1 MIFDSHA
8 HYDDEA
14 FDKDR
19 DRLLSTLE
27 EQGVGCI
34 VNVGA
39 SFQGAKDSVELSMRY
54 PHVYAAVGV
63 HPDHVGE
70 LDEAKMQQLREMCAM
85 KKTVAVGEIGLD
97 YYWDKESHELQKEWF
112 ERQMELAKE
121 VDLPIIVHSRE
132 AAQDTFDLIKSEH
145 AGTTGGVI
153 HCFSGSKEMAKEYV
167 KMGYYIGI
175 GGVVTFKNA
184 KKLKQVVQEIPL
196 ESIVL
201 ETDCPY
207 LAPVPYRGKRNSSL
221 YLPYVAEEIA
231 ALKGAAAEDVVLQTE
246 ENARKLYGL

>member
-1 MIFDSHA
+1 M
-8 HYDDEA
+8 
-14 FDKDR
+14 
-19 DRLLSTLE
+19 E

-70 LDEAKMQQLREMCAM
+70 LDEVKMQHLREMCTM
-85 KKTVAVGEIGLD
+85 EKTVAVGEIGLD

-112 ERQMELAKE
+112 KKQMELAKE
-121 VDLPIIVHSRE
+121 VDLPVIVHSRE

-167 KMGYYIGI
+167 KMGYHIGI
-175 GGVVTFKNA
+175 GGVVTFKNG
-184 KKLKQVVQEIPL
+184 KKLKEVAEAIPL

-207 LAPVPYRGKRNSSL
+207 MAPEPFRGKRNNSS
-221 YLPYVAEEIA
+221 YIRYVAEEISR
-231 ALKGAAAEDVVLQTE
+231 LKGITAEEVIRQTE
-246 ENARKLYGL
+246 ENAKKLLLNE

>member
-39 SFQGAKDSVELSMRY
+39 SFRGAKDSVELSMRY

-70 LDEAKMQQLREMCAM
+70 DAASQRNLHHGKN
-85 KKTVAVGEIGLD
+85 
-97 YYWDKESHELQKEWF
+97 
-112 ERQMELAKE
+112 
-121 VDLPIIVHSRE
+121 SRSRR
-132 AAQDTFDLIKSEH
+132 DRS
-145 AGTTGGVI
+145 
-153 HCFSGSKEMAKEYV
+153 
-167 KMGYYIGI
+167 
-175 GGVVTFKNA
+175 
-184 KKLKQVVQEIPL
+184 
-196 ESIVL
+196 
-201 ETDCPY
+201 
-207 LAPVPYRGKRNSSL
+207 
-221 YLPYVAEEIA
+221 
-231 ALKGAAAEDVVLQTE
+231 
-246 ENARKLYGL
+246 

>member
-39 SFQGAKDSVELSMRY
+39 SFRGAKDSVELSMRY

-70 LDEAKMQQLREMCAM
+70 LDEVKMQHLKEMCTM
-85 KKTVAVGEIGLD
+85 EKTVAVGEIGL
-97 YYWDKESHELQKEWF
+97 
-112 ERQMELAKE
+112 
-121 VDLPIIVHSRE
+121 
-132 AAQDTFDLIKSEH
+132 
-145 AGTTGGVI
+145 
-153 HCFSGSKEMAKEYV
+153 
-167 KMGYYIGI
+167 
-175 GGVVTFKNA
+175 
-184 KKLKQVVQEIPL
+184 
-196 ESIVL
+196 
-201 ETDCPY
+201 
-207 LAPVPYRGKRNSSL
+207 
-221 YLPYVAEEIA
+221 
-231 ALKGAAAEDVVLQTE
+231 
-246 ENARKLYGL
+246 GLLLG

>member
-19 DRLLSTLE
+19 DCLLSTME

-70 LDEAKMQQLREMCAM
+70 LDEVKMQHLREMCTM
-85 KKTVAVGEIGLD
+85 EKTVAVGEIGLD

-112 ERQMELAKE
+112 KKQMELAKE
-121 VDLPIIVHSRE
+121 VDLPVIVHSRE

-153 HCFSGSKEMAKEYV
+153 HCFSGSKEMAKEYI
-167 KMGYYIGI
+167 KMGYYIGALRLFRLLFKLI
-175 GGVVTFKNA
+175 DRPVRAGVHDTEAGRLCHRHIAHGDGAVGLVLLVEA
-184 KKLKQVVQEIPL
+184 EHPRVVHL
-196 ESIVL
+196 V
-201 ETDCPY
+201 DM
-207 LAPVPYRGKRNSSL
+207 
-221 YLPYVAEEIA
+221 VA
-231 ALKGAAAEDVVLQTE
+231 G
-246 ENARKLYGL
+246 ENQKIFW

>member
-70 LDEAKMQQLREMCAM
+70 LHEAKMQQLREMCAVQ
-85 KKTVAVGEIGLD
+85 TIASEARATLYPSNNQD
-97 YYWDKESHELQKEWF
+97 
-112 ERQMELAKE
+112 R
-121 VDLPIIVHSRE
+121 SRR
-132 AAQDTFDLIKSEH
+132 L
-145 AGTTGGVI
+145 
-153 HCFSGSKEMAKEYV
+153 
-167 KMGYYIGI
+167 
-175 GGVVTFKNA
+175 
-184 KKLKQVVQEIPL
+184 
-196 ESIVL
+196 
-201 ETDCPY
+201 
-207 LAPVPYRGKRNSSL
+207 
-221 YLPYVAEEIA
+221 
-231 ALKGAAAEDVVLQTE
+231 
-246 ENARKLYGL
+246 

>member
-85 KKTVAVGEIGLD
+85 KKQSQSARSVLIITGIKSRTSFRRNGLNGR
-97 YYWDKESHELQKEWF
+97 WSLQK
-112 ERQMELAKE
+112 R
-121 VDLPIIVHSRE
+121 
-132 AAQDTFDLIKSEH
+132 
-145 AGTTGGVI
+145 
-153 HCFSGSKEMAKEYV
+153 
-167 KMGYYIGI
+167 
-175 GGVVTFKNA
+175 
-184 KKLKQVVQEIPL
+184 
-196 ESIVL
+196 
-201 ETDCPY
+201 
-207 LAPVPYRGKRNSSL
+207 
-221 YLPYVAEEIA
+221 
-231 ALKGAAAEDVVLQTE
+231 
-246 ENARKLYGL
+246 